1 MPTKQINAVK
11 YIADAT
17 QKDSQSVCG
26 RVVACET
33 HIKELRKQM
42 QPDVLCET
50 IVTKRENKLKDE
62 INSALQLMTARQD
75 DKLKQEM
82 DSVLETVKKTQ
93 QVQTY
98 IGEGQAGCGGR
109 KTA

>member
-1 MPTKQINAVK
+1 
-11 YIADAT
+11 
-17 QKDSQSVCG
+17 
-26 RVVACET
+26 
-33 HIKELRKQM
+33 M

-82 DSVLETVKKTQ
+82 DSVLETVKKT
-93 QVQTY
+93 
-98 IGEGQAGCGGR
+98 
-109 KTA
+109 